1 MLILAAHKESGM
13 EEVKLWLMTATG
25 GGWEVAQWDR
35 ASLLTFCRMQK
46 VSWEIIANMRRE
58 TSGNEEITSQRETG
72 GREGGMMDKKISCGM
87 KLIGSR
93 SRCTSEQSKPLFIY
107 PGDCSRGTSTSFP
120 MCSYRPLSSS
130 TYCAAGGDRCPVATL
145 GTVSKT
151 CRAADRPLKSAFL
164 ITSPSDS
171 RGCSASDRRPLT
183 SITPHQRHHLTRR
196 ATAEAPTAPRSCS
209 SGGRCG

>member
-1 MLILAAHKESGM
+1 MDGGD
-13 EEVKLWLMTATG
+13 G
-25 GGWEVAQWDR
+25 GGQWDR

-72 GREGGMMDKKISCGM
+72 GREAGGTDKKISCGM

-93 SRCTSEQSKPLFIY
+93 SRCTSEQSKPLFIC
-107 PGDCSRGTSTSFP
+107 PGDCSRGTFTSFP
-120 MCSYRPLSSS
+120 MCRLQTTFIIHLLHCRSRPLSCCDSWNRLQNLPS
-130 TYCAAGGDRCPVATL
+130 CWQTAP
-145 GTVSKT
+145 
-151 CRAADRPLKSAFL
+151 KSAFL

-183 SITPHQRHHLTRR
+183 SITPHQRHRLTRR
-196 ATAEAPTAPRSCS
+196 ARAEAPTAPRSCGS
-209 SGGRCG
+209 RGCCS